1 MEIDNTITPQAQN
14 NQAVASRLKV
24 AVKLLRPRQWTK
36 NMIALAPILFAAKL
50 QETHLLCNVLLTVV
64 ALCAASSSVYILN
77 DILDRE
83 SDRVHPTKCN
93 RPIASGRVPVK
104 VAASIAFCLAA
115 SAVGLGVLV
124 RPLVALVILIYL
136 GLMLFYTTKFKHI
149 VLLDVFTI
157 AIGFVLRAAAGAAAA
172 FVPVSGWFLLCTS
185 FGSLFLALEK
195 RRQEIKLLK
204 GEAEAHRK
212 TLTIYTTELVDRMES
227 VVVPSLLTCYTF
239 YGFQSI
245 HGQNMLLTV
254 PFVVY
259 GIMRY
264 QVLSVKSD
272 ITGTPE
278 EVLLKDRH
286 IQLAI
291 LGWLLTSA
299 GVVYNLIPTISAYV
313 VSNID
318 SIGHH

>member
-1 MEIDNTITPQAQN
+1 SQEPSKPA
-14 NQAVASRLKV
+14 ASGSKLAV

-36 NMIALAPILFAAKL
+36 NLIAVAPILFSAKL
-50 QETHLLCNVLLTVV
+50 QEIPLLINVVITVV
-64 ALCAASSSVYILN
+64 ALCCVSSSVYIIN
-77 DILDRE
+77 DIMDRE
-83 SDRVHPTKCN
+83 SDRVHPTKCK
-93 RPIASGRVPVK
+93 RPIASGRVPLKMAVF
-104 VAASIAFCLAA
+104 IAFVLAS
-115 SAVGLGVLV
+115 SAVSLGFVV
-124 RPLVALVILIYL
+124 RPMLALIIVSYLV
-136 GLMLFYTTKFKHI
+136 LMLFYTTKFKHI

-157 AIGFVLRAAAGAAAA
+157 ATGFVLRAAGGAAAA
-172 FVPVSGWFLLCTS
+172 YVPVSGWFLLCTS

-195 RRQEIKLLK
+195 RRQELKLLK
-204 GEAEAHRK
+204 GEAETHRK
-212 TLTIYTTELVDRMES
+212 TLTIYTQEMVDRMES

-239 YGFQSI
+239 YGFQSS

-291 LGWLLTSA
+291 LGWLVTSA
-299 GVVYNLIPTISAYV
+299 AVVYNLIPTISTFVIPY
-313 VSNID
+313 ID
-318 SIGHH
+318 SIGQQAK